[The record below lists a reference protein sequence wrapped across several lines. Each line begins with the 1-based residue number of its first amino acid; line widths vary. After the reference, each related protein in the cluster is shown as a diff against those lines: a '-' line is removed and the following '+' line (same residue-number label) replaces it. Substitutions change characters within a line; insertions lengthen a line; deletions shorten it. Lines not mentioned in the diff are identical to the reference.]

1 MNKTIQLGKK
11 YWWAIL
17 LIVLSLGVY
26 WYYMTKTD
34 SNKVGAG
41 GAGGAVPDD
50 SNTDDKI
57 DKMNG
62 GSTTTAPPPTIPPK
76 ANPSCPTSVEDWLAM
91 IEQTKL
97 DIEANTLW
105 YKQLKMNRPTGML
118 LEQHMQLAAVDY
130 LKTAGYCNP
139 LEVVV

>member
-41 GAGGAVPDD
+41 SAVPDN

-76 ANPSCPTSVEDWLAM
+76 ANLSCPTSVEDWLAM

-97 DIEANTLW
+97 DIEANPTW
-105 YKQLKMNRPTGML
+105 SKQLKMNRPTGVL
-118 LEQHMQLAAVDY
+118 LEQHMQQAAVEY
-130 LKTAGYCNP
+130 LTTAGYCNP
-139 LEVVV
+139 LQVVM